1 MRVAPDVA
9 VRLRPAGPA
18 DRPLLERWDE
28 APHVLASDPNDDWQ
42 WAIELARS
50 PAWREQ
56 LIAEVEGRPIGFVQ
70 IIDPAGEETR
80 YWGEVPA
87 GLRAIDLWIGEADDL
102 GKGYGT
108 RMMQLALERCFA
120 DAAVSAVLVDPLAA
134 NTRAHRFYERLG
146 FHLVERRRFGAD
158 DCLVYRLE
166 RPRAGAAAAGARRLV
181 TCAAL
186 FVAAMLA
193 AGAPLAHEGDGAFAD
208 NGAHAPHS
216 RYVLDLGPVDLGKPG
231 RHEYRFGHLPG
242 TEFAIGL
249 RLAPRRGKSG
259 APPAVAVRVT
269 LENEKDELVVHAE
282 GRLADWLWSEADDAW
297 FVYQRGQ
304 QTHVAVAPRATR
316 PQRIG
321 LRADGGW
328 GTYFTPRTGARY
340 RLVIDVARADAEE
353 RPAGARLLAVAGGWK

>member
-1 MRVAPDVA
+1 VRAGPERA
-9 VRLRPAGPA
+9 ARRLRPATPTGHAP
-18 DRPLLERWDE
+18 LERG
-28 APHVLASDPNDDWQ
+28 S
-42 WAIELARS
+42 
-50 PAWREQ
+50 
-56 LIAEVEGRPIGFVQ
+56 
-70 IIDPAGEETR
+70 
-80 YWGEVPA
+80 
-87 GLRAIDLWIGEADDL
+87 
-102 GKGYGT
+102 GT
-108 RMMQLALERCFA
+108 RLPP
-120 DAAVSAVLVDPLAA
+120 AAGRLAA
-134 NTRAHRFYERLG
+134 
-146 FHLVERRRFGAD
+146 
-158 DCLVYRLE
+158 
-166 RPRAGAAAAGARRLV
+166 
-181 TCAAL
+181 CAAL
-186 FVAAMLA
+186 GVALLLA
-193 AGAPLAHEGDGAFAD
+193 ARPPLAHEGDGAFTD
-208 NGAHAPHS
+208 NGAQAPHS